1 MKKETE
7 SKLMISIYIIIILLI
22 INVICNIVLISKL
35 TPQDNTT
42 TSNTSTK
49 TSDDSSYDVSMF
61 TSLMPV
67 DITKKI
73 KNGDEFV
80 LYIGQEK
87 CTYCQKMLP
96 TLQQA
101 QSNYG
106 YETVY
111 LNVASSGVTSS
122 NEYAEMAKL
131 LNVKKTSNGET
142 KEFGEFKVTPMIAVI
157 KNGKMVDG
165 MIGYNTYDNFAK
177 FLEDSGISK
186 K

>member
-1 MKKETE
+1 MKKTDET
-7 SKLMISIYIIIILLI
+7 KLMNCIYIIIIITI
-22 INVICNIVLISKL
+22 INLICSFIIISKF
-35 TPQDNTT
+35 DNKTNEKET
-42 TSNTSTK
+42 TSNQVSTN
-49 TSDDSSYDVSMF
+49 SNYNVSMF
-61 TSLMPV
+61 TSLMPA

-80 LYIGQEK
+80 LYIGQEQ

-101 QSNYG
+101 QTNYG

-111 LNVASSGVTSS
+111 LNVASSGTTSS

-157 KNGKMVDG
+157 KNGKMIDG
-165 MIGYNTYDNFAK
+165 MIGYNTYDNFIK
-177 FLEDSGISK
+177 FLENTGIIK
-186 K
+186 E